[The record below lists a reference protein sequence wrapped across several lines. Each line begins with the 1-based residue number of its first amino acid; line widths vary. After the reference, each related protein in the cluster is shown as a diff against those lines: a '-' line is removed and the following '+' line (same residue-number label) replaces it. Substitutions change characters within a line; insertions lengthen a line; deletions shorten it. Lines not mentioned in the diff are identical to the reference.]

1 MEIKNKDG
9 LERKTINEDKAIK
22 KVSLV
27 GILGNVLLSSF
38 KLFAGFIG
46 HSGAMISDA
55 VHSFSDVFATLIA
68 TIGVKLS
75 KKAADK
81 EHPYGHERF
90 ECLASLL
97 LGIILMITGIFI
109 GYSGVKNIISGSYK
123 TSTIP
128 SLIALIA
135 AVVSIVNKEAMY
147 WYTRHYA
154 KLLSS
159 EAFMA
164 DAWHH
169 RSDALSSIGSLIGI
183 GGAMIG
189 FPIMD
194 SIAQVVIC
202 LFILKVA
209 FDILKKALENMT
221 DTSVDSTDEK
231 EIEEFI
237 LSHEGVNSIDL
248 FHTRM
253 FGNKVYVD
261 LEISIDGEMKLKDAH
276 QIAENIHLDVENKFP
291 FIKHIMIHVNPA

>member
-123 TSTIP
+123 TATIP

-135 AVVSIVNKEAMY
+135 AVVSIVTKEAMY

-221 DTSVDSTDEK
+221 DTSVDPTDEK
-231 EIEEFI
+231 KIEEFI
-237 LSHEGVNSIDL
+237 LSHEGVKSIDL